1 MNEPQGVTLFSPLNL
16 APAASQVFTAERP
29 ALGAL
34 CAGVVLLRMVAA
46 LSLLAHVN

>member
-1 MNEPQGVTLFSPLNL
+1 MSPKESRCSAHSTLPLL
-16 APAASQVFTAERP
+16 HLRVFTAERP